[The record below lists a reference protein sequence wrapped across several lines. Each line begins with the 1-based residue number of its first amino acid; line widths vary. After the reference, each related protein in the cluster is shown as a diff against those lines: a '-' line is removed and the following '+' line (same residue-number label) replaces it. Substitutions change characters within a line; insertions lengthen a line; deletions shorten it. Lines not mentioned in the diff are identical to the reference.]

1 VLIASSQEVDLPL
14 VKLADFGVS
23 LLTGEGSGPVS
34 LLSGRKP
41 SASSLRGSMTPPAVP
56 SAQSQSPTAEII
68 GDPPT
73 RDMYTASEED
83 DEADTDS
90 VMKLDDADLG
100 TASLMV
106 AELKTTPRASS
117 ARPLRPSASSGPPP
131 IPRLGPGPASNPGV
145 GPASNPGVRPAS
157 NPGVGPA
164 SNPGVGPASN
174 PGVGPAS
181 NPGVGPASNP
191 GVGSPSKPVV
201 SVNPLARTSP
211 SRPSSRPPPPIG
223 PATLEMEAVMLP
235 EGAATATASSLDAA
249 EGRTPPPPSQVSLSA
264 MLAAAPEDS
273 VVVSGML
280 TQADA
285 LIGTPMYMA
294 PELCNTGSHRAEPL
308 SDIFSIGVIAFE
320 LLTGR
325 MPFAV
330 PPVISR
336 ANDEPIFIT
345 RLSRI
350 RPDLDP
356 RLIALVESCL
366 ALNPDSRLRAAEL
379 TRRLIELGAP
389 SPQG

>member
-1 VLIASSQEVDLPL
+1 MLIASAKEAELPL

-23 LLTGEGSGPVS
+23 LLTGEGSGPIA
-34 LLSGRKP
+34 LLSSRKP
-41 SASSLRGSMTPPAVP
+41 SSASLRGALTPPPIP
-56 SAQSQSPTAEII
+56 SAQSVSPPGGLASGPSTGEL
-68 GDPPT
+68 
-73 RDMYTASEED
+73 YTASEEPSDED

-90 VMKLDDADLG
+90 VMKLDAADLG
-100 TASLMV
+100 TASMLFP
-106 AELKTTPRASS
+106 ELKTTPRA
-117 ARPLRPSASSGPPP
+117 RPAGPVRPSGSSGPPA
-131 IPRLGPGPASNPGV
+131 IPGSGAGPS
-145 GPASNPGVRPAS
+145 SR
-157 NPGVGPA
+157 
-164 SNPGVGPASN
+164 
-174 PGVGPAS
+174 
-181 NPGVGPASNP
+181 
-191 GVGSPSKPVV
+191 PVV
-201 SVNPLARTSP
+201 TVNPLARTSP
-211 SRPSSRPPPPIG
+211 TRPTSRPPPPPPG
-223 PATLEMEAVMLP
+223 PATMEMEAVGLTQA
-235 EGAATATASSLDAA
+235 GATALPASPEAA
-249 EGRTPPPPSQVSLSA
+249 EVRTPPPPSQVSLSA

-366 ALNPDSRLRAAEL
+366 ALSPDSRLRASEL
-379 TRRLIELGAP
+379 TRRLIELGAAA
-389 SPQG
+389 PQG